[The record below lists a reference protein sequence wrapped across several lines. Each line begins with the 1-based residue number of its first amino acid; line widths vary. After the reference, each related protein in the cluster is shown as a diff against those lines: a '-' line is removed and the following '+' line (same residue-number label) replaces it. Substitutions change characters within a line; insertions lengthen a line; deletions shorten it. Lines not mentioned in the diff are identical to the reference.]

1 MMDRKG
7 AGGTA
12 PAGEEGCRTAG
23 MTIREFSALVQKYQG
38 LVYTVCHQLVPD
50 GEEAQDLAQE
60 TFLAA
65 WRAIDRCPA
74 GYEKQWL
81 ARIAANKAKDYLRS
95 GWARRM
101 DTPGDEVL
109 ALAGAPPGDGPEARA
124 LDTLGAEALE
134 GLILNLREPYRT
146 PCRLCWLEQHSVR
159 EAAALCGRPEKT
171 VSAQLTRAR
180 RMLQEQILTME
191 RGNGDG
197 AVSGGWLSDRRGSGR
212 PDS

>member
-1 MMDRKG
+1 
-7 AGGTA
+7 
-12 PAGEEGCRTAG
+12 
-23 MTIREFSALVQKYQG
+23 
-38 LVYTVCHQLVPD
+38 
-50 GEEAQDLAQE
+50 
-60 TFLAA
+60 
-65 WRAIDRCPA
+65 
-74 GYEKQWL
+74 
-81 ARIAANKAKDYLRS
+81 
-95 GWARRM
+95 M